1 MNNKIREIVENFDWE
16 KVNKVMKCLNW
27 RWAFSKTENQI
38 PSIGELVLQGIRL
51 LEEVNH
57 STLMD
62 KSNHYRGTGGFEAK
76 GIYLNESDEVILE
89 LSFTIESWESDID
102 E

>member
-1 MNNKIREIVENFDWE
+1 MNNKIREIVENFDWN
-16 KVNKVMKCLNW
+16 KVNIVMKHLNW
-27 RWAFSKTENQI
+27 QWVFSKMEDKI

-51 LEEVNH
+51 LEEVEH

-89 LSFTIESWESDID
+89 LSFTIESWESDIN